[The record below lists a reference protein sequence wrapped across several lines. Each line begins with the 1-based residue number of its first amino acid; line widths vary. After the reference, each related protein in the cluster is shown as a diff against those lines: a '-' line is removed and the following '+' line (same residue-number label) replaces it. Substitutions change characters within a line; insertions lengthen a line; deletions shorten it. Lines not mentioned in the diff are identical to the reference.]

1 MSFSDEQ
8 QAQGADPDA
17 ELMLEVAEGSEEA
30 FAELIRRHQDSL
42 LNFFLRMGAHYYAE
56 DLVQETFLRVFR
68 WRKRY
73 RPTARFRTFLYVVAR
88 HVWVDNCRR
97 LFRRERLTRLLR
109 TDAEIEEG
117 NPSGRAPGSA
127 LDVDAALA
135 RLSPKL
141 REVLVLNIYQGL
153 RYREIAEILGV
164 PLGTVKSRINLAL
177 NAMRELLGAN
187 EGGSN
192 NAE

>member
-1 MSFSDEQ
+1 MR
-8 QAQGADPDA
+8 
-17 ELMLEVAEGSEEA
+17 EVADGSEEA

-42 LNFFLRMGAHYYAE
+42 LNFFVRMGAHYHAE
-56 DLVQETFLRVFR
+56 DLVQETFLRIFR

-97 LFRRERLTRLLR
+97 LFRRERLTGWLR
-109 TDAEIEEG
+109 TDAEIEHS
-117 NPSGRAPGSA
+117 NPFAGIPGSS
-127 LDVDAALA
+127 LDVEAALA

-153 RYREIAEILGV
+153 RYQEIAEVLGI

-177 NAMRELLGAN
+177 SAMRKLLGESA
-187 EGGSN
+187 SDSDQ
-192 NAE
+192 AKQRPDA